1 MGKVRAYGKYVAVK
15 VITEEGV
22 ENAATIVDTPKNAES
37 GGINVGDIVY
47 YLPSAKLVE
56 VGNGMTLLKK
66 DDICAHEAVVVK

>member
-1 MGKVRAYGKYVAVK
+1 MGKIRAYGKYVAVK

-37 GGINVGDIVY
+37 SGINVGDTVY
-47 YLPSAKLVE
+47 YLPGAKLFK
-56 VGNGMTLLKK
+56 VGNDMLLLKK